1 MDQHD
6 LGELSAA
13 ATARLVKTGEVRP
26 TEVVD
31 AAIARIEARNPSLNA
46 LVYTDFEHARQAARN
61 LERRMS
67 AGEDVG
73 ALAAVPTAM
82 KDLFG
87 EYPDWP
93 STMGGIPALR
103 NHRAKATSLY
113 PERMQRAGAIMIGTT
128 NSPALGFRGTCDNDL
143 FGPTRNPFD
152 MAFNSGG
159 SSGGSAAVVA
169 DGILPVAGANDGGG
183 SAGIAAAWC
192 GVYGFQPSHGLIPRS
207 GGAHDIGHLSPYTND
222 SLLSRTVED
231 AALVLDALAHQGQA
245 SAAGDAASM
254 NWLAQTGRS
263 IAGMKIGLWMNL
275 GVFPVDSR
283 IAELIKH
290 AAIVFE
296 GLGAD
301 VKVIDFTLPQ
311 SQQELS
317 AIWCRLMGSRMLA
330 TAEGFRAAGID
341 LLGDDNPLPVPVR
354 TWIERARGMSLAEM
368 HAAEAARTS
377 IRQTFD
383 AAFGQVDLILA
394 PTVGS
399 FPVRNAARG
408 QTFGPDDVEAE
419 AVDPL
424 IGWALSYLIN
434 FTGHPVAFVPAGA
447 WDDVPVGMQ
456 LIGRPGGD
464 GDVLAASAAFELAQP
479 WASRYRI
486 PRRRPLDQTHA

>member
-6 LGELSAA
+6 LGDMSAA
-13 ATARLVKTGEVRP
+13 ATARLVKAGEIRP

-31 AAIARIEARNPSLNA
+31 AAIARIETRNPTLNA
-46 LVYTDFEHARQAARN
+46 LVYTNFEHARQAARD
-61 LERRMS
+61 LERRLS
-67 AGEDVG
+67 AGEDAG

-93 STMGGIPALR
+93 STMGGIPALS

-113 PERMQRAGAIMIGTT
+113 PERVQRAGAIMIGTT

-143 FGPTRNPFD
+143 FGPSRNPFD
-152 MAFNSGG
+152 LAFNSGG

-192 GVYGFQPSHGLIPRS
+192 GVYGFQPSHGLIP
-207 GGAHDIGHLSPYTND
+207 GTIGTHGIGQLSPYTND
-222 SLLSRTVED
+222 SLISRTVED
-231 AALVLDALAHQGQA
+231 AGLVLDALAQDRA
-245 SAAGDAASM
+245 SAVGDTPPM
-254 NWLAQTGRS
+254 HWLAQTRRS
-263 IAGMKIGLWMNL
+263 IAGMKIGLSMDL

-301 VKVIDFTLPQ
+301 VKVIDFPLLP

-317 AIWCRLMGSRMLA
+317 AMWCRLMGSRMLA

-341 LLGDDNPLPVPVR
+341 LLGDDNPLPAPVR
-354 TWIERARGMSLAEM
+354 NWIEHARGMSLAEM
-368 HAAEAARTS
+368 RAAEAARMAV
-377 IRQTFD
+377 RQTFE

-408 QTFGPDDVEAE
+408 QTLGPDDVEAE

-424 IGWALSYLIN
+424 IGWALSYLTN

-456 LIGRPGGD
+456 LIGRPRGD

-479 WASRYRI
+479 WSSHYRI
-486 PRRRPLDQTHA
+486 PRQRRLDRTHV